1 MCYARSMT
9 DPLSRRERQ
18 IMDIAYQ
25 IGEVAVADVHERLPD
40 PPSYSAVRALMGTLV
55 EKGHLGHRQVGRR
68 YVYAP
73 QVPADDASASA
84 LKRLVQTFFGGS
96 PARAALALVEDPGLA
111 PDELAAIEAAIARA
125 RAEGR

>member
-1 MCYARSMT
+1 MT

-25 IGEVAVADVHERLPD
+25 LGEVAVSDVHERLSD
-40 PPSYSAVRALMGTLV
+40 APSYSAVRALMGTLV
-55 EKGHLGHRQVGRR
+55 DKGHLSHRQVGRR

-73 QVPADDASASA
+73 MVAADHASASA

-96 PARAALALVEDPGLA
+96 SARAAMALVEDARLA

-125 RAEGR
+125 KAEGR